1 MNYSESWKR
10 GVKAAQELLERLGWQ
25 YDASCFAATA
35 PPDMREEAERVIFGP
50 TEHEEEQG
58 FRWYLGYT
66 LDQKPEDWARSWR
79 GWGLDGM
86 AELAEKDIK

>member
-1 MNYSESWKR
+1 MNIQSYSR
-10 GVKAAQELLERLGWQ
+10 GAQAARDLLDRLGWQ

-35 PPDMREEAERVIFGP
+35 PPEMREEAGRVIFGP

>member
-1 MNYSESWKR
+1 MNIQSFSR
-10 GVKAAQELLERLGWQ
+10 GTQAARDLLDRLGWQ

-35 PPDMREEAERVIFGP
+35 PPEMHEEAERVVFEP

-66 LDQKPEDWARSWR
+66 LDQKPE
-79 GWGLDGM
+79 
-86 AELAEKDIK
+86 EEKDIK

>member
-1 MNYSESWKR
+1 MRYSDSFNR
-10 GVKAAQELLERLGWQ
+10 GVKAAQNLLERLGWQ

-35 PPDMREEAERVIFGP
+35 PPEMREEAGRVIFGP

-58 FRWYLGYT
+58 FRWYLGYP
-66 LDQKPEDWARSWR
+66 QGSKPEDWARSWR
-79 GWGLDGM
+79 GWCLDGM